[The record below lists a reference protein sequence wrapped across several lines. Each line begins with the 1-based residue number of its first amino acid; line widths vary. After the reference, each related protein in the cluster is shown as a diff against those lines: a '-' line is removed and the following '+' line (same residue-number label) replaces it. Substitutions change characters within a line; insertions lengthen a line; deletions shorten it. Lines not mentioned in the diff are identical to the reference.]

1 MEPTDCRMRPAHYLF
16 PLAAIPALTF
26 AGYWSLR
33 LAWADHLSRAADP
46 ETVERSVRLVPGDAD
61 IRIRHANQSEAAG
74 ADPSPALQ
82 SAAALDPANA
92 TVWVRL
98 GLSAEM
104 RGDLGAAE
112 RSLLRAA
119 RASRQFEPRWTLANY
134 YARRA
139 DPAHFWPWARD
150 SLLMAYADLNPV
162 FQLCWSMSQDST
174 VILECAVPPRR
185 SVLNA
190 YLGFLLRENKLAA
203 AQPVAARLAALATSE
218 DRPAL
223 TAWCNQQLDRGS
235 VPAAVQIWNTL
246 CERRLLPYAPLDANC
261 APLTDGDF
269 AAEPLGGGFA
279 WRLAPLAGV
288 AAGRNPSPRYLWFS
302 FNGEQP
308 EACEPLAQFLPLAPG
323 ARYRLR
329 FAYRTSEIGEESG
342 LCWRVFDA
350 RTGASM
356 AASPWLSSPDWK
368 TAELDFTTAPATV
381 LARLTLTCRRLPGA
395 TRIEGG
401 LSLRGFS
408 LERLP

>member
-1 MEPTDCRMRPAHYLF
+1 MRPARYLF

-46 ETVERSVRLVPGDAD
+46 ETVERGVRLAPGDAD
-61 IRIRHANQSEAAG
+61 VCIRLANQREATG
-74 ADPSPALQ
+74 ADPIPALEA
-82 SAAALDPANA
+82 AAALDPTNA

-104 RGDLGAAE
+104 RGDPGAAE
-112 RSLLRAA
+112 HSLLRAA

-134 YARRA
+134 YARRG
-139 DPAHFWPWARD
+139 DPAHFWPWAKD
-150 SLLMAYADLNPV
+150 SLLMAYGDLNPV
-162 FQLCWSMSQDST
+162 FQLCWSMSQESA
-174 VILECAVPPRR
+174 VILERAVPSRR

-190 YLGFLLRENKLAA
+190 YLGFLLRETRLAA
-203 AQPVAARLAALATSE
+203 AQPVAAKLAAVAIPE

-223 TAWCNQQLDRGS
+223 IAWCNRQLDGGS
-235 VPAAVQIWNTL
+235 VPAALEIWNTL
-246 CERRLLPYAPLDANC
+246 CTRRLLPYAPLDANR

-288 AAGRNPSPRYLWFS
+288 AAGRNASPRYLWFS

-308 EACEPLAQFLPLAPG
+308 ESCEPLTQLVPLAPG

-342 LCWRVFDA
+342 LCWWVFDA
-350 RTGASM
+350 RTGASL
-356 AASPWLSSPDWK
+356 AASPWLSSMAWK
-368 TAELDFTTAPATV
+368 NAEMDFTTAPATV
-381 LARLTLTCRRLPGA
+381 LVRLALMCRRLPGA

-401 LSLRGFS
+401 LSLRGLS

>member
-1 MEPTDCRMRPAHYLF
+1 MEPTDSGMRLACRVFL
-16 PLAAIPALTF
+16 LAAIPALTL

-33 LAWADHLSRAADP
+33 LAWADRLSRAAAP
-46 ETVERSVRLVPGDAD
+46 ETVERGVRLAPGDAD
-61 IRIRHANQSEAAG
+61 IRIRLADQSEATG
-74 ADPSPALQ
+74 ADPTPSLQ
-82 SAAALDPANA
+82 AAADLDPSNA

-104 RGDLGAAE
+104 RGDLDAAE

-119 RASRQFEPRWTLANY
+119 RASRQFEPRWTLASY
-134 YARRA
+134 YARRG
-139 DPAHFWPWARD
+139 DPEHFWPWAKD
-150 SLLMAYADLNPV
+150 SLRMAYGDLNPV
-162 FQLCWSMSQDST
+162 FQLCWSMSQEPAA
-174 VILECAVPPRR
+174 ILERAIPPRR

-190 YLGFLLRENKLAA
+190 YLGFLMRENRRAA
-203 AQPVAARLAALATSE
+203 AQPVAAKLAGLATPE

-223 TAWCNQQLDRGS
+223 IAWCNRQLDGGS
-235 VPAAVQIWNTL
+235 VPAALEIWNTL
-246 CERRLLPYAPLDANC
+246 CERRLLPYAPLDANR

-269 AAEPLGGGFA
+269 AAEPLGAGFA

-308 EACEPLAQFLPLAPG
+308 EACEPLTQFVPLAPG

-350 RTGASM
+350 RTGASL
-356 AASPWLSSPDWK
+356 AASPRLSSMDWK
-368 TAELDFTTAPATV
+368 NAELDFTTAPATV
-381 LARLTLTCRRLPGA
+381 LARLTLTCLRLPGA

-401 LSLRGFS
+401 LSLRGLS
-408 LERLP
+408 VERLP